1 MQFFWAEEHSRAL
14 REYLETGLTY
24 SEIADALNARFNTA
38 FTRNAA
44 IGRARRMGLSGE
56 EPAPRAGGRPR
67 PKPQPSAAQ
76 LKKLRAR
83 FLAQSRPPAESF
95 GRATMPKLRCVE
107 IAPRQLSLLELEEA
121 DCRYPYG
128 GEEEG
133 EPITFCGHPRRE
145 GSSYCVPHFH
155 LTSGPDIETER
166 TGTGRKTAL
175 RLVEAA

>member
-1 MQFFWAEEHSRAL
+1 MQFCWAEEHSRAL
-14 REYLETGLTY
+14 REFLEQGLTY
-24 SEIADALNARFNTA
+24 SEIAEALNARFSTA
-38 FTRNAA
+38 YTRNAA
-44 IGRARRMGLSGE
+44 IGRARRMGLSGD
-56 EPAPRAGGRPR
+56 EPAPRVGGRPR
-67 PKPQPSAAQ
+67 SKPQPSAAQ

-95 GRATMPKLRCVE
+95 GRAAMPKLRRVE
-107 IAPRQLSLLELEEA
+107 IAPRQLPLLKLEDG

-155 LTSGPDIETER
+155 LTSAPEIETER
-166 TGTGRKTAL
+166 TGTGRKTVL